1 MDWQALVLSAEL
13 AAVTLLV
20 LLLPSLLVARWLA
33 RTAWR
38 HKAWLEAAILMPL
51 VLPPTV
57 LGYYL
62 LVSLGGNSWIGQW
75 LQAQWGLSLT
85 FNFLGLVVASVV
97 FNVPFMVQPMLRAY
111 EAIPRQLLEAGLVNG
126 LRPHEIFWRIELPLI
141 WPGVLSALV
150 ITFVHT
156 LGEFGVVLMVG
167 GSIPGE
173 TKTIAIAIYDR
184 VQAFDLAGAHL
195 MSLTLV
201 VVSMVAVAASLLAS
215 RRLSHAQRA
224 GVHP

>member
-1 MDWQALVLSAEL
+1 
-13 AAVTLLV
+13 
-20 LLLPSLLVARWLA
+20 
-33 RTAWR
+33 
-38 HKAWLEAAILMPL
+38 
-51 VLPPTV
+51 
-57 LGYYL
+57 
-62 LVSLGGNSWIGQW
+62 
-75 LQAQWGLSLT
+75 LT
-85 FNFLGLVVASVV
+85 FTFLGLVLASVV

-184 VQAFDLAGAHL
+184 VQAFDLASAHL

-201 VVSMVAVAASLLAS
+201 VFSMVAVAASLLAS
-215 RRLSHAQRA
+215 RRLSQAHRRGART
-224 GVHP
+224 

>member
-1 MDWQALVLSAEL
+1 MDWQALMLSVEL

-20 LLLPSLLVARWLA
+20 LLLPSLALARWLA

-38 HKAWLEAAILMPL
+38 HKAWLEAVILMPL

-75 LQAQWGLSLT
+75 LQMHWGLSLT
-85 FNFLGLVVASVV
+85 FNFLGLVLASVV

-184 VQAFDLAGAHL
+184 VQAFDLASAHL

-201 VVSMVAVAASLLAS
+201 VFSMVAVAVSLLAS
-215 RRLSHAQRA
+215 RRLSQAHRRGART
-224 GVHP
+224 

>member
-1 MDWQALVLSAEL
+1 MDWQALTLSVEL

-20 LLLPSLLVARWLA
+20 LLLPSLLLARWLA
-33 RTAWR
+33 RTRWR

-62 LVSLGGNSWIGQW
+62 LVGLGGNSWVGQW
-75 LQAQWGLSLT
+75 LQSQWGLSLT
-85 FNFLGLVVASVV
+85 FNFTGLVVASVV
-97 FNVPFMVQPMLRAY
+97 FNIPFMVQPMLRAY
-111 EAIPRQLLEAGLVNG
+111 ESIPRQLLEAGLVNG
-126 LRPHEIFWRIELPLI
+126 LRPLEIFWRIELPLI

-167 GSIPGE
+167 GNIPGE
-173 TKTIAIAIYDR
+173 TR
-184 VQAFDLAGAHL
+184 
-195 MSLTLV
+195 
-201 VVSMVAVAASLLAS
+201 VVSVQIFDHVEALEYADAH
-215 RRLSHAQRA
+215 RLSAVMLVFAFVVLITLQVYNARQSSR
-224 GVHP
+224 GRT

>member
-1 MDWQALVLSAEL
+1 MDWQALTLSVEL
-13 AAVTLLV
+13 AAVTLMV
-20 LLLPSLLVARWLA
+20 LLLPSLLLARWLA
-33 RTAWR
+33 RTRWR

-62 LVSLGGNSWIGQW
+62 LVGLGGNSWVGQW
-75 LQAQWGLSLT
+75 LQSQWGLSLT
-85 FNFLGLVVASVV
+85 FNFTGLVVASVV
-97 FNVPFMVQPMLRAY
+97 FNIPFMVQPILRAY
-111 EAIPRQLLEAGLVNG
+111 ESIPRQLLEAGLVNG
-126 LRPHEIFWRIELPLI
+126 LRPLEIFWRIELPLI

-167 GSIPGE
+167 GNIPGE
-173 TKTIAIAIYDR
+173 TKTMAIAIYDR
-184 VQAFDLAGAHL
+184 VQAFDLTSAHL

-201 VVSMVAVAASLLAS
+201 VVSMVAVTASLLAS
-215 RRLSHAQRA
+215 RRLAHGGRSGALA
-224 GVHP
+224 

>member
-1 MDWQALVLSAEL
+1 MDWQALMLSVQL
-13 AAVTLLV
+13 ALATLAV

-33 RTAWR
+33 RAVWR
-38 HKAWLEAAILMPL
+38 HKVWLEAAILLPL

-62 LVSLGGNSWIGQW
+62 LVGMGGQSPLGQW
-75 LQAQWGLSLT
+75 LQAHFSLSLT
-85 FNFLGLVVASVV
+85 FNFLGLVLASVV
-97 FNVPFMVQPMLRAY
+97 FNIPFMVQPMLRAC
-111 EAIPRQLLEAGLVNG
+111 EAIPRPLLEAGLVNG
-126 LRPHEIFWRIELPLI
+126 LKPWEIFWRIELPLI

-167 GSIPGE
+167 GNIPGE
-173 TKTIAIAIYDR
+173 TKTIAVAIYDR
-184 VQAFDLAGAHL
+184 VQAFDLGAAHL

-201 VVSMVAVAASLLAS
+201 AVSLVAVAVSMVAS
-215 RRLSHAQRA
+215 RRVADAWRMGS
-224 GVHP
+224 GP